1 MAKQKTTQ
9 QFIFKINSTLLAKNN
24 WDLFLPLERARKVP
38 GLVVSLADSQIL
50 TWINQLNG
58 TTDYDSKAKAIKR
71 DIKFLKKQPN
81 SRETKRNIA
90 EKYKELYDL
99 QFKSDY
105 VSLIIDKP
113 SDYDRANK
121 GFKINGV
128 SYKRLLCTTNGV
140 KTSTVVYASEKLV
153 NDNGNAT
160 TMVEA
165 LKRRVDNGRNVN
177 VPIVPAKLS
186 AYEALCA
193 SNSIPVSWPKGIIVV
208 RDCIIKFKSD
218 IINITD
224 QEGQLEPSVDFLANQ
239 DVENNC
245 SDGCSMMLP
254 SLARRWNGELT
265 GDYEHELGGCNLR
278 CSWTKGMTFPFDYIR
293 FAEEVM
299 GASNDNPE
307 KYFITDIWGQQRDVR
322 ESELIITESQLKLT
336 KAYDSWEDYYQKCI
350 DNGYTI
356 RIAKTAPHEVDNI
369 RQLNYQFIQSLP
381 MSDGDIDE
389 LIYPTIAEIKDIVGM
404 NVDKTIAYL
413 CGSGFDS
420 DSIEYADII
429 AKVLM
434 IEPKMISDPHIQ
446 SKLKKMIERRIRDA
460 KIGVLDVHGNFQII
474 SGDLYALCESMFGC
488 ENPQGLLKAGELY
501 SNYWKSCGVK
511 KVLCARAPMS
521 NIHSLMSQNICY
533 DDKAAD
539 WYGFM
544 PTVVVVNAHDTMPAA
559 LNGFDQDGDL
569 LFTTDNEPM
578 LRNQVNI
585 PALFCPQ
592 KNAKKVIIEED
603 EEIIRANKAGF
614 GSKIGSITNRITAM
628 TSLMANY
635 EPGSKEYETLRYRTQ
650 CGQKLQQEEIDKAK
664 GIIPVKMNPEWYVW
678 SANKIDYENDSEEEI
693 ERKRFN
699 QKICAHKKPYF
710 FQYNYLSLKRDY
722 DKYVKI
728 AQENAISIYKMSL
741 DELLQSDYLTEDEQN
756 FVENYKRNLPLD
768 VSPSVMNKICWAVE
782 RETNNLSFFDQSEYT
797 CYNLHTSAAYNQE
810 IYDVIKLIC
819 DNYRS
824 AIKKESKNILTQNE
838 NSSEFAQNTSE
849 VLEYYIKEMRIQC
862 PNEEILCDILIDLCY
877 NEAIKE
883 KYSKEILWTACGN
896 VIVDRLLKSHD
907 YTMRCPV
914 KSDNPDFICCGT
926 GFEMKEIVCKDGE
939 EDDFFI

>member
-9 QFIFKINSTLLAKNN
+9 QFVLKINSTLLAKNN
-24 WDLFLPLERARKVP
+24 WDLILPLERARKVP

-58 TTDYDSKAKAIKR
+58 TTNYDSEAKRIKR
-71 DIKFLKKQPN
+71 EIKFLKKQPN
-81 SRETKRNIA
+81 SLENKKNIA
-90 EKYKELYDL
+90 DKYKELYNL
-99 QFKSDY
+99 QFKEDY

-113 SDYDRANK
+113 TDYERANK
-121 GFKINGV
+121 GFKINGI
-128 SYKRLLCTTNGV
+128 SFKRLLCTTNGV
-140 KTSTVVYASEKLV
+140 KTSTVVYASEKPIIV
-153 NDNGNAT
+153 DGKMT
-160 TMVEA
+160 TMVQE
-165 LKRRVDNGRNVN
+165 LRRRIDNGRNMN
-177 VPIVPAKLS
+177 EPLVPAKLS

-208 RDCIIKFKSD
+208 KDCIIDFKSD

-224 QEGQLEPSVDFLANQ
+224 KPDEREPSVEFLENQ
-239 DVENNC
+239 DVSDNC

-278 CSWTKGMTFPFDYIR
+278 CAWTKGMTFPFDYIR
-293 FAEEVM
+293 FAEEVI
-299 GASNDNPE
+299 GASDENPE
-307 KYFITDIWGQQRDVR
+307 KYFIEDVWGEKRDVR

-336 KAYDSWEDYYQKCI
+336 SSYKSWDDYYKNCI
-350 DNGYTI
+350 DNGYTL
-356 RIAKTAPHEVDNI
+356 RIAKTAPHEVDNV

-381 MSDGDIDE
+381 MSDEDIDE
-389 LIYPTIAEIKDIVGM
+389 LIYPTVAEIKDIVGM

-429 AKVLM
+429 AKALM
-434 IEPKMISDPHIQ
+434 IEPKMISDPYIQ

-474 SGDLYALCESMFGC
+474 SGDLYALCESMFGLK
-488 ENPQGLLKAGELY
+488 PVGLLKAGELY
-501 SNYWKSCGVK
+501 SKYWKDCGVK

-533 DDKAAD
+533 DDRVAD
-539 WYGFM
+539 WYQFM
-544 PTVVVVNAHDTMPAA
+544 PTVVVVNGHDTMPAA

-592 KNAKKVIIEED
+592 KKATKVVVTEDDIVNAN
-603 EEIIRANKAGF
+603 RAGF

-693 ERKRFN
+693 ERKKFN

-722 DKYVKI
+722 DKYVKT
-728 AQENAISIYKMSL
+728 AKENAISIYKKTLEEM
-741 DELLQSDYLTEDEQN
+741 LQSDNLPDEEQK
-756 FVENYKRNLPLD
+756 FIENYKKKLPLD
-768 VSPSVMNKICWAVE
+768 VSPSVMNRICWAVE
-782 RETNNLSFFDQSEYT
+782 RETDNLKFFNPSDYN
-797 CYNLHTSAAYNQE
+797 CYNLYTGVPYNQE
-810 IYDVIKLIC
+810 IYDVIKIIC
-819 DNYRS
+819 DNYRNS
-824 AIKKESKNILTQNE
+824 IKKESKNILTKNE
-838 NSSEFAQNTSE
+838 SSSEFARNTSE
-849 VLEYYIKEMRIQC
+849 VLEYYIKEMHIQC
-862 PNEEILCDILIDLCY
+862 TNEEVLCDILIDLCY
-877 NEAIKE
+877 NDNKND
-883 KYSKEILWTACGN
+883 KYSKEILWAACGN
-896 VIVDRLLKSHD
+896 VLIDRLLKSHN
-907 YTMRCPV
+907 YKMRYPI

-926 GFEMKEIVCKDGE
+926 GFKMQEIMCKDGE
-939 EDDFFI
+939 EDEFFV

>member
-9 QFIFKINSTLLAKNN
+9 QFVFKINSTLLAKNN
-24 WDLFLPLERARKVP
+24 WDLTLPLERARRVP
-38 GLVVSLADSQIL
+38 GLVVSLGDSQIL

-58 TTDYDSKAKAIKR
+58 TTGYDIKAKNIKKE
-71 DIKFLKKQPN
+71 IKYLKQQPN
-81 SRETKRNIA
+81 CKENKKKITDL
-90 EKYKELYDL
+90 YKNLYDL
-99 QFKSDY
+99 QFKKDY
-105 VSLIIDKP
+105 VSLIIDKQK
-113 SDYDRANK
+113 DYDRANE
-121 GFKINGV
+121 GFKINGI

-140 KTSTVVYASEKLV
+140 KTSTVVYASEQPV
-153 NDNGNAT
+153 NDSGIMT

-165 LKRRVDNGRNVN
+165 LKRRIENGRNIN
-177 VPIVPAKLS
+177 IPIVPAKLS

-193 SNSIPVSWPKGIIVV
+193 SNSVPVSWPKGIIVV
-208 RDCIIKFKSD
+208 KDCIINFKSD

-224 QEGQLEPSVDFLANQ
+224 KDGCKDPVVEFLENQ
-239 DVENNC
+239 DVSNNC

-254 SLARRWNGELT
+254 SLARRWNRELT
-265 GDYEHELGGCNLR
+265 GDYEHEIGGCNLR

-293 FAEEVM
+293 FAEEVV
-299 GASNDNPE
+299 GASEENPE
-307 KYFITDIWGQQRDVR
+307 KYLIEDVWGTKRDVR
-322 ESELIITESQLKLT
+322 DSELIITESQLKLT
-336 KAYDSWEDYYQKCI
+336 KSYSSWEDYYNNCVN
-350 DNGYTI
+350 NGYTI

-381 MSDGDIDE
+381 MSDNDIEE
-389 LIYPTIAEIKDIVGM
+389 LIYPTISEIKNIVGM
-404 NVDKTIAYL
+404 DVDKTIAYL

-420 DSIEYADII
+420 DSIEYADTI

-434 IEPKMISDPHIQ
+434 IEPKMISDAYIQ
-446 SKLKKMIERRIRDA
+446 SKIKKMIERRIRDA

-474 SGDLYALCESMFGC
+474 SGDLYALCESMFGMKP
-488 ENPQGLLKAGELY
+488 NGMLKAGELY
-501 SNYWKSCGVK
+501 SKYWKDCGVK

-533 DDKAAD
+533 DDKVAD
-539 WYGFM
+539 WYKYM
-544 PTVVVVNAHDTMPAA
+544 PTVVVVNGYDTMPAA

-578 LRNQVNI
+578 LRNQSNI

-592 KNAKKVIIEED
+592 KNANKIIAFENDVIK
-603 EEIIRANKAGF
+603 ANKAGF

-678 SANKIDYENDSEEEI
+678 SANKIDYDNDSEEEI
-693 ERKRFN
+693 ERKKFN
-699 QKICAHKKPYF
+699 KKICAHKKPYF

-728 AQENAISIYKMSL
+728 SNENAVSIYKKTL
-741 DELLQSDYLTEDEQN
+741 DEILHSDSLTEEEIK

-768 VSPSVMNKICWAVE
+768 ESPSVMNKICWAVE
-782 RETNNLSFFDQSEYT
+782 RETDNLNFCSVYDYS
-797 CYNLHTSAAYNQE
+797 CYDLYSGSQYNHE
-810 IYDVIKLIC
+810 TFDVIKIIC
-819 DNYRS
+819 DGYRS
-824 AIKKESKNILTQNE
+824 AIKKESKNILTNNE
-838 NSSEFAQNTSE
+838 SSSEFTQNTID
-849 VLEYYIKEMRIQC
+849 VLDYYIKEMHTQC
-862 PNEEILCDILIDLCY
+862 PNEETLCDILIDLCY
-877 NEAIKE
+877 GGLCKE
-883 KYSKEILWTACGN
+883 KYSKEILWYACGN
-896 VIVDRLLKSHD
+896 VIVDRLLKSNN
-907 YTMRCPV
+907 YKMRYPV

-926 GFEMKEIVCKDGE
+926 GFEMKEIIYKDG
-939 EDDFFI
+939 DDDEFFI

>member
-9 QFIFKINSTLLAKNN
+9 QFVLKINSTLLAKNN
-24 WDLFLPLERARKVP
+24 WDLILPLERARKVP
-38 GLVVSLADSQIL
+38 GLVVSLGDSQIL

-58 TTDYDSKAKAIKR
+58 TTDYDIEAKRIKKE
-71 DIKFLKKQPN
+71 IKYLKKQPN
-81 SRETKRNIA
+81 CKENKKKIA
-90 EKYKELYDL
+90 ELYKNLYDL
-99 QFKSDY
+99 QFKKDY
-105 VSLIIDKP
+105 VSLIIDKQK
-113 SDYDRANK
+113 DYDRANE
-121 GFKINGV
+121 GFRINGI

-140 KTSTVVYASEKLV
+140 KTSTVVYASERIV
-153 NDNGNAT
+153 NDSGNIT

-165 LKRRVDNGRNVN
+165 LKRRIENGRDVT

-208 RDCIIKFKSD
+208 RDCIIHFKSD

-224 QEGQLEPSVDFLANQ
+224 KDGYKEPIVEFLENQ
-239 DVENNC
+239 DVSNNC

-265 GDYEHELGGCNLR
+265 GDYEHEIGGCNLR

-293 FAEEVM
+293 FAEEVI
-299 GASNDNPE
+299 GASEDNPE
-307 KYFITDIWGQQRDVR
+307 KYLIEDVWGVKRDVR
-322 ESELIITESQLKLT
+322 DSELIITESQLKLT
-336 KAYDSWEDYYQKCI
+336 KSYKSWEDYYNNCI
-350 DNGYTI
+350 NNDYTI
-356 RIAKTAPHEVDNI
+356 RIAKTAPHDVDNI

-381 MSDGDIDE
+381 MTDGDIDE
-389 LIYPTIAEIKDIVGM
+389 LIYPTISEIKDIAGM

-413 CGSGFDS
+413 CGDGFDS
-420 DSIEYADII
+420 DSIEYADTI

-434 IEPKMISDPHIQ
+434 IEPKMISDPYIQ
-446 SKLKKMIERRIRDA
+446 SKIKKMIERRIRDA

-474 SGDLYALCESMFGC
+474 SGDLYALCENMFGLKP
-488 ENPQGLLKAGELY
+488 NGLLKAGELY
-501 SNYWKSCGVK
+501 SKYWKDCGVK
-511 KVLCARAPMS
+511 RVLCARAPMS

-533 DDKAAD
+533 DDRVAD
-539 WYGFM
+539 WYKYM
-544 PTVVVVNAHDTMPAA
+544 PTVVVVNGHDTMPAA

-578 LRNQVNI
+578 LKNQINI

-592 KNAKKVIIEED
+592 KNANKIAVSEDDVIN
-603 EEIIRANKAGF
+603 ANKAGF
-614 GSKIGSITNRITAM
+614 GSKIGAITNRITAM
-628 TSLMANY
+628 TSLMSNY

-678 SANKIDYENDSEEEI
+678 SANKIDYENDSDEEI
-693 ERKRFN
+693 ERKKFN
-699 QKICAHKKPYF
+699 QRICAHKKPYF

-728 AQENAISIYKMSL
+728 SNENAISIYKKTLYEMLHS
-741 DELLQSDYLTEDEQN
+741 ENLTEEEKR
-756 FVENYKRNLPLD
+756 FIENYKRKLPLD
-768 VSPSVMNKICWAVE
+768 ESPSVMNKICWAVE
-782 RETNNLSFFDQSEYT
+782 KATDDLNFYNSSGYS
-797 CYNLHTSAAYNQE
+797 CYNLSSGVMYNKE
-810 IYDVIKLIC
+810 IYDVIKVIC

-824 AIKKESKNILTQNE
+824 SIKKESKNILTKNE

-849 VLEYYIKEMRIQC
+849 VLDYYTKEMHIQC
-862 PNEEILCDILIDLCY
+862 PNEEVLCDILIDLCY
-877 NEAIKE
+877 GNTKKE
-883 KYSKEILWTACGN
+883 KYSQEILWAACGN
-896 VIVDRLLKSHD
+896 VIIDRLLKSHN
-907 YTMRCPV
+907 YKMRYPV

-926 GFEMKEIVCKDGE
+926 GFIMQEIIYRDG
-939 EDDFFI
+939 DDDEFFI

>member
-9 QFIFKINSTLLAKNN
+9 QFVLKINSTLLAKNN
-24 WDLFLPLERARKVP
+24 WDLQLPLERARRVP

-50 TWINQLNG
+50 TWINQLNK
-58 TTDYDSKAKAIKR
+58 TTNYDEEAKKKKKE
-71 DIKFLKKQPN
+71 IKFLKKQPN
-81 SRETKRNIA
+81 S
-90 EKYKELYDL
+90 KENKQKIKDLYTDLYNL
-99 QFKSDY
+99 QFKEDY

-113 SDYDRANK
+113 SDYDRANQ
-121 GFKINGV
+121 GFKINGR

-140 KTSTVVYASEKLV
+140 KTSTVVYASEKEV
-153 NDNGNAT
+153 YDDGNLT

-165 LKRRVDNGRNVN
+165 LKKRIENGRNTN

-208 RDCIIKFKSD
+208 KDCVIGFHSD

-224 QEGQLEPSVDFLANQ
+224 KEGENEPSVDFLEDQ
-239 DVENNC
+239 YVEDNC

-299 GASNDNPE
+299 GASDDNPE
-307 KYFITDIWGQQRDVR
+307 KYFIEDVWHTKRDVR

-336 KAYDSWEDYYQKCI
+336 SSYDSWEDYYQKCI
-350 DNGYTI
+350 DNNYTI
-356 RIAKTAPHEVDNI
+356 RVAKTAPHEVDNI

-381 MSDGDIDE
+381 MSDEDIDE
-389 LIYPTIAEIKDIVGM
+389 LIYPTVSEIKDIVGM

-420 DSIEYADII
+420 DSIEYADAI

-434 IEPKMISDPHIQ
+434 IEPKMISDPYIQ
-446 SKLKKMIERRIRDA
+446 DKLKKMIERRIRDA

-474 SGDLYALCESMFGC
+474 SGDLYALCESMFGL
-488 ENPQGLLKAGELY
+488 EPKGLLKAGELY
-501 SNYWKSCGVK
+501 SKFWKDCGTK
-511 KVLCARAPMS
+511 RVLCARAPMS

-533 DDKAAD
+533 DDEVSD
-539 WYGFM
+539 WYKFM
-544 PTVVVVNAHDTMPAA
+544 PTVVIVNGHDTMPAA

-578 LRNQVNI
+578 LRNQINL

-592 KNAKKVIIEED
+592 KNASKIIATEDDVIK
-603 EEIIRANKAGF
+603 ANKAGF

-635 EPGSKEYETLRYRTQ
+635 EPGSKEYEVLRYRTQ

-678 SANKIDYENDSEEEI
+678 SANKIDYEKDSEEEI
-693 ERKRFN
+693 ERKKFN

-728 AQENAISIYKMSL
+728 AQENAISIYKKTL
-741 DELLQSDYLTEDEQN
+741 DELLSSDCLTEDEQK
-756 FVENYKRNLPLD
+756 FIDNYTRKLPLD
-768 VSPSVMNKICWAVE
+768 VSPSVMNRIAWAVE
-782 RETNNLSFFDQSEYT
+782 KETDNLKMLCRTNYSCNDLYT
-797 CYNLHTSAAYNQE
+797 SNGYEERLYN
-810 IYDVIKLIC
+810 VVKLIC
-819 DNYRS
+819 DNYRT
-824 AIKKESKNILTQNE
+824 AMKKESKNILTQNE
-838 NSSEFAQNTSE
+838 NSSNFVQSTSE
-849 VLEYYIKEMRIQC
+849 MLEYYVKEMHIEC
-862 PNEEILCDILIDLCY
+862 PNEEVLCDILIDLCY
-877 NEAIKE
+877 KKTEKN
-883 KYSKEILWTACGN
+883 KYSKDILWSACGN
-896 VIVDRLLKSHD
+896 VIIDRLLKSHD
-907 YTMRCPV
+907 YKMRYPV
-914 KSDNPDFICCGT
+914 KSNNPDFICCGT
-926 GFEMKEIVCKDGE
+926 GFEMQEIIRKDGE
-939 EDDFFI
+939 EDELFI

>member
-9 QFIFKINSTLLAKNN
+9 QFIFKINSTLLVKNN
-24 WDLFLPLERARKVP
+24 WDLVLPLERARRVP
-38 GLVVSLADSQIL
+38 GLVVSLSDSQIL
-50 TWINQLNG
+50 TWINQLNK
-58 TTDYDSKAKAIKR
+58 TEDYDVRAKEIKKE
-71 DIKFLKKQPN
+71 IKYLKKQPN
-81 SRETKRNIA
+81 SKENKKEI
-90 EKYKELYDL
+90 ELKYKQLYDL
-99 QFKSDY
+99 QFKEDY

-113 SDYDRANK
+113 SDYDRANQ

-140 KTSTVVYASEKLV
+140 KTSTVVYASEKEI
-153 NDNGNAT
+153 NDNGCKT

-165 LKRRVDNGRNVN
+165 LKRRINNGRNVS

-193 SNSIPVSWPKGIIVV
+193 SNSIPVSWPKGVIVV
-208 RDCIIKFKSD
+208 KDCIIGFKAD

-224 QEGQLEPSVDFLANQ
+224 QEGRNEPSVDFLADQ

-299 GASNDNPE
+299 GASDDNPE
-307 KYFITDIWGQQRDVR
+307 KYWITDIWGTLRDVR

-336 KAYDSWEDYYQKCI
+336 KSYTSWEDYYNNCI
-350 DNGYTI
+350 ENGYTI
-356 RIAKTAPHEVDNI
+356 RVAKTAPHEVDNI

-381 MSDGDIDE
+381 MSDEDIDE
-389 LIYPTIAEIKDIVGM
+389 LIYPTISEIKDIAGM

-413 CGSGFDS
+413 CGDGFDS
-420 DSIEYADII
+420 DSIEHADII

-446 SKLKKMIERRIRDA
+446 SKLKKMLERRIRDA

-488 ENPQGLLKAGELY
+488 ENPQGLLRAGELY
-501 SNYWKSCGVK
+501 SHYWKSCGVN

-533 DDKAAD
+533 DEKVSD
-539 WYGFM
+539 WYRFM

-592 KNAKKVIIEED
+592 KNAKKVVIED
-603 EEIIRANKAGF
+603 DDEIIKANKAGF

-678 SANKIDYENDSEEEI
+678 SANKIDYDNDSEEDI
-693 ERKRFN
+693 ERKKFN
-699 QKICAHKKPYF
+699 QTICAHKKPYF

-728 AQENAISIYKMSL
+728 AQENAISIHKKTL
-741 DELLQSDYLTEDEQN
+741 DELLTSDCLTVDEQR
-756 FVENYKRNLPLD
+756 FIEDYKRKLPLD
-768 VSPSVMNKICWAVE
+768 TSPSVMNRICWAVE
-782 RETNNLSFFDQSEYT
+782 KEVDNLKFFIAPDYT
-797 CYNLHTSAAYNQE
+797 CNNLHTSASYAQE
-810 IYDVIKLIC
+810 IYNIIKLIC

-849 VLEYYIKEMRIQC
+849 VIEYYIKEMRTQC
-862 PNEEILCDILIDLCY
+862 PNEEMLCDVLIDLCY
-877 NEAIKE
+877 NEAIKD
-883 KYSKEILWTACGN
+883 KYSKDILWTACGN
-896 VIVDRLLKSHD
+896 VIVDRLLKSHN
-907 YTMRCPV
+907 YKMRYPT

-926 GFEMKEIVCKDGE
+926 GFEMKEVICKDGE

>member
-9 QFIFKINSTLLAKNN
+9 QFVLKINSTLLAKNN
-24 WDLFLPLERARKVP
+24 WDLILPLERARKVP
-38 GLVVSLADSQIL
+38 GLVVSLGDSQIL

-58 TTDYDSKAKAIKR
+58 TTDYDIEAKRIKKE
-71 DIKFLKKQPN
+71 IKYLKKQPN
-81 SRETKRNIA
+81 CKENKKKIA
-90 EKYKELYDL
+90 ELYKNLYDL
-99 QFKSDY
+99 QFKKDY
-105 VSLIIDKP
+105 VSLIIDKQK
-113 SDYDRANK
+113 DYDRANE
-121 GFKINGV
+121 GFRINGI

-140 KTSTVVYASEKLV
+140 KTSTVVYASERIV
-153 NDNGNAT
+153 NDNGNIT

-165 LKRRVDNGRNVN
+165 LKRRIENGRDVT

-208 RDCIIKFKSD
+208 RDCIIHFKSD

-224 QEGQLEPSVDFLANQ
+224 KDGYKEPIVEFLENQ
-239 DVENNC
+239 DVSNNC

-265 GDYEHELGGCNLR
+265 GDYEHEIGGCNLR

-299 GASNDNPE
+299 GASEDNPE
-307 KYFITDIWGQQRDVR
+307 KYLIEDVWGVKRDVR
-322 ESELIITESQLKLT
+322 DSELIITESQLKLT
-336 KAYDSWEDYYQKCI
+336 KSYKSWEDYYNSCI
-350 DNGYTI
+350 NNDYTI
-356 RIAKTAPHEVDNI
+356 RIAKTAPHDVDDI

-381 MSDGDIDE
+381 MTDDDIDE
-389 LIYPTIAEIKDIVGM
+389 LIYPTISEIKDITGM

-413 CGSGFDS
+413 CGDGFDS
-420 DSIEYADII
+420 DSIEYADTI

-434 IEPKMISDPHIQ
+434 IEPKMISDPYIQ
-446 SKLKKMIERRIRDA
+446 SKIKKMIERRIRDA

-474 SGDLYALCESMFGC
+474 SGDLYALCENMFGLKP
-488 ENPQGLLKAGELY
+488 NGLLKAGELY
-501 SNYWKSCGVK
+501 SKYWKDCGVK
-511 KVLCARAPMS
+511 RVLCARAPMS

-533 DDKAAD
+533 DDRVAD
-539 WYGFM
+539 WYKYM
-544 PTVVVVNAHDTMPAA
+544 PTVVVVNGHDTMPAA

-592 KNAKKVIIEED
+592 KNANKIAVSEDDIIN
-603 EEIIRANKAGF
+603 ANKAGF
-614 GSKIGSITNRITAM
+614 GSKIGAITNRITAM
-628 TSLMANY
+628 TSLMSNY

-678 SANKIDYENDSEEEI
+678 SANKIDYDNDSEEEI
-693 ERKRFN
+693 ERKKFN
-699 QKICAHKKPYF
+699 QSICAHKKPYF

-728 AQENAISIYKMSL
+728 SNENAISIYKKTLYEMLHS
-741 DELLQSDYLTEDEQN
+741 ENLTAEEKR
-756 FVENYKRNLPLD
+756 FIENYKRKLPLD
-768 VSPSVMNKICWAVE
+768 ESPSVMNKICWAVE
-782 RETNNLSFFDQSEYT
+782 KATDDLNFYNSSGYS
-797 CYNLHTSAAYNQE
+797 CYNLSSSVMYNKE
-810 IYDVIKLIC
+810 IYDVIKVIC

-824 AIKKESKNILTQNE
+824 SIKKESKNILTNNE

-849 VLEYYIKEMRIQC
+849 VLDYYTKEMHIQC
-862 PNEEILCDILIDLCY
+862 PNEEVLCDILIDLCY
-877 NEAIKE
+877 GNTKKE
-883 KYSKEILWTACGN
+883 KYSQEILWAACGN
-896 VIVDRLLKSHD
+896 VIIDRLLKSHN
-907 YTMRCPV
+907 YKMRYPV

-926 GFEMKEIVCKDGE
+926 GFIMQEIIYKDG
-939 EDDFFI
+939 DDDEFFI

>member
-9 QFIFKINSTLLAKNN
+9 QFVLKINSTLLAKNN
-24 WDLFLPLERARKVP
+24 WDLELPLERARKVP

-58 TTDYDSKAKAIKR
+58 TMNYDEEAKKKKKE
-71 DIKFLKKQPN
+71 IKFLKKQPN
-81 SRETKRNIA
+81 S
-90 EKYKELYDL
+90 KENKQKIKDLYTDLYNL
-99 QFKSDY
+99 QFKEDY

-113 SDYDRANK
+113 SDYDRANQ
-121 GFKINGV
+121 GFKINGM

-140 KTSTVVYASEKLV
+140 KTATVVYASEKEV
-153 NDNGNAT
+153 DDNGHIT
-160 TMVEA
+160 TMVSA
-165 LKRRVDNGRNVN
+165 LKRRIENGRNIN

-193 SNSIPVSWPKGIIVV
+193 SNSIPVSWPKGVIVV
-208 RDCIIKFKSD
+208 KDCIIGFSSD

-224 QEGQLEPSVDFLANQ
+224 EEGKNEPSVNFLSNQ
-239 DVENNC
+239 YVEDNC

-278 CSWTKGMTFPFDYIR
+278 CSWTKGMTFPFDYIK

-299 GASNDNPE
+299 GASEDNPD
-307 KYFITDIWGQQRDVR
+307 KYFIEDVWHTKRDVR

-336 KAYDSWEDYYQKCI
+336 SAYDSWEDYYQKCI
-350 DNGYTI
+350 DNNYTL
-356 RIAKTAPHEVDNI
+356 RVAKTAPHEVDNI

-381 MSDGDIDE
+381 MSDEDIDE
-389 LIYPTIAEIKDIVGM
+389 LIYPTISEIKDIMGM

-420 DSIEYADII
+420 DSIEYADVV

-434 IEPKMISDPHIQ
+434 IEPKMISDPYIQ

-474 SGDLYALCESMFGC
+474 SGDLYALCESMFGLKP
-488 ENPQGLLKAGELY
+488 NGILKAGELY
-501 SNYWKSCGVK
+501 SKFWKDCGTK

-533 DDKAAD
+533 DSDVAE
-539 WYGFM
+539 WYKFM
-544 PTVVVVNAHDTMPAA
+544 PTVVVVNGHDTMPAA

-578 LRNQVNI
+578 LRNQINL

-592 KNAKKVIIEED
+592 KNASKIIATEDDVIK
-603 EEIIRANKAGF
+603 ANKAGF

-678 SANKIDYENDSEEEI
+678 SANKIDYEKDSDEEI
-693 ERKRFN
+693 ERKKFN

-728 AQENAISIYKMSL
+728 AEENAISIYKKPLS
-741 DELLQSDYLTEDEQN
+741 ELLSSDVLTVDEQN
-756 FVENYKRNLPLD
+756 FVDNYKKRLPLD
-768 VSPSVMNKICWAVE
+768 VSPSVMNRIAWAVE
-782 RETNNLSFFDQSEYT
+782 RETDNLKFVRGLDYSCSD
-797 CYNLHTSAAYNQE
+797 LHTN
-810 IYDVIKLIC
+810 DVCDPRMCDVVKLIC
-819 DNYRS
+819 DNYRV
-824 AIKKESKNILTQNE
+824 AIKKESKNILAQNE
-838 NSSEFAQNTSE
+838 NSSNFAQSTSE
-849 VLEYYIKEMRIQC
+849 TLEYYVKEMHVEC

-877 NEAIKE
+877 KKTSKN
-883 KYSKEILWTACGN
+883 KYSKDILWTACGN
-896 VIVDRLLKSHD
+896 VIVDRLLKAHD
-907 YTMRCPV
+907 YRMRYPV
-914 KSDNPDFICCGT
+914 KSNNPDFICCGT
-926 GFEMKEIVCKDGE
+926 GFEMQEIICKDGE
-939 EDDFFI
+939 EDEFFI

>member
-9 QFIFKINSTLLAKNN
+9 QFVLKINSTLLAKNN
-24 WDLFLPLERARKVP
+24 WDLILPLERARKVP
-38 GLVVSLADSQIL
+38 GLVVSLGDSQIL

-58 TTDYDSKAKAIKR
+58 TTDYDIEAKRIKKE
-71 DIKFLKKQPN
+71 IKYLKKQPN
-81 SRETKRNIA
+81 CKENKKKIA
-90 EKYKELYDL
+90 ELYKDLYDL
-99 QFKSDY
+99 QFKKDY
-105 VSLIIDKP
+105 VSLIIDKQK
-113 SDYDRANK
+113 DYDRANE
-121 GFKINGV
+121 GFRINGI

-140 KTSTVVYASEKLV
+140 KTSTVVYASERIV
-153 NDNGNAT
+153 NDNGNIT

-165 LKRRVDNGRNVN
+165 LKRRIENGRDVT

-208 RDCIIKFKSD
+208 RDCIIHFKSD

-224 QEGQLEPSVDFLANQ
+224 KDGYKEPIVEFLENQ
-239 DVENNC
+239 DVSNNC

-265 GDYEHELGGCNLR
+265 GDYEHEIGGCNLR

-299 GASNDNPE
+299 GASEDNPE
-307 KYFITDIWGQQRDVR
+307 KYLIEDVWGVKRDVR
-322 ESELIITESQLKLT
+322 DSELIITESQLKLT
-336 KAYDSWEDYYQKCI
+336 KSYKSWEDYYNNCI
-350 DNGYTI
+350 NNDYTI
-356 RIAKTAPHEVDNI
+356 RIAKTAPHDVDNI

-381 MSDGDIDE
+381 MTDDDIDE
-389 LIYPTIAEIKDIVGM
+389 LIYPTISEIKDITGM

-413 CGSGFDS
+413 CGDGFDS
-420 DSIEYADII
+420 DSIEYADTI

-434 IEPKMISDPHIQ
+434 IEPKMISDPYIQ
-446 SKLKKMIERRIRDA
+446 SKIKKMIERRIRDA

-474 SGDLYALCESMFGC
+474 SGDLYALCENMFGLKP
-488 ENPQGLLKAGELY
+488 NGLLKAGELY
-501 SNYWKSCGVK
+501 SKYWKDCGVK
-511 KVLCARAPMS
+511 RVLCARAPMS

-533 DDKAAD
+533 DDRVAD
-539 WYGFM
+539 WYKYM
-544 PTVVVVNAHDTMPAA
+544 PTVVVVNGHDTMPAA

-578 LRNQVNI
+578 LRNQINI

-592 KNAKKVIIEED
+592 KNANKIAVSEDDVIN
-603 EEIIRANKAGF
+603 ANKAGF
-614 GSKIGSITNRITAM
+614 GSKIGAITNRITAM
-628 TSLMANY
+628 TSLMSNY

-678 SANKIDYENDSEEEI
+678 SANKIDYENDSDEEI
-693 ERKRFN
+693 ERKKFN
-699 QKICAHKKPYF
+699 QSICAHKKPYF

-728 AQENAISIYKMSL
+728 SNENAISIYKKTLYEMLHS
-741 DELLQSDYLTEDEQN
+741 ENLTEEEKR
-756 FVENYKRNLPLD
+756 FIENYKRKLPLD
-768 VSPSVMNKICWAVE
+768 ESPSVMNKICWAVE
-782 RETNNLSFFDQSEYT
+782 KATDDLNFYNSSGYS
-797 CYNLHTSAAYNQE
+797 CYNLSSGVMYNKE
-810 IYDVIKLIC
+810 IYDVIKVIC

-824 AIKKESKNILTQNE
+824 SIKKESKNILTKNE

-849 VLEYYIKEMRIQC
+849 VLDYYTKEMHIQC
-862 PNEEILCDILIDLCY
+862 PNEEVLCDILIDLCY
-877 NEAIKE
+877 GNTKKE
-883 KYSKEILWTACGN
+883 KYSQEILWAACGN
-896 VIVDRLLKSHD
+896 VIIDRLLKSHN
-907 YTMRCPV
+907 YKMRYPV

-926 GFEMKEIVCKDGE
+926 GFIMQEIIYRDG
-939 EDDFFI
+939 DDDEFFI

>member
-9 QFIFKINSTLLAKNN
+9 QFVLKINSTLLAKNN
-24 WDLFLPLERARKVP
+24 WDLILPLERARKVP
-38 GLVVSLADSQIL
+38 GLVVSLGDSQIL

-58 TTDYDSKAKAIKR
+58 TTDYDIEAKRIKKE
-71 DIKFLKKQPN
+71 IKYLKKQPN
-81 SRETKRNIA
+81 CKENKKKIA
-90 EKYKELYDL
+90 ELYKNLYDL
-99 QFKSDY
+99 QFKKDY
-105 VSLIIDKP
+105 VSLIIDKQK
-113 SDYDRANK
+113 DYDRANE
-121 GFKINGV
+121 GFRINGI

-140 KTSTVVYASEKLV
+140 KTSTVVYASERIV
-153 NDNGNAT
+153 NDNGNIT

-165 LKRRVDNGRNVN
+165 LKRRIENGRDVT

-208 RDCIIKFKSD
+208 RDCIIHFKSD

-224 QEGQLEPSVDFLANQ
+224 KDGYKEPIVEFLENQ
-239 DVENNC
+239 DVSNNC

-265 GDYEHELGGCNLR
+265 GDYEHEIGGCNLR

-299 GASNDNPE
+299 GASEDNPE
-307 KYFITDIWGQQRDVR
+307 KYLIEDVWGVKRDVR
-322 ESELIITESQLKLT
+322 DSELIITESQLKLT
-336 KAYDSWEDYYQKCI
+336 KSYKSWEDYYNSCI
-350 DNGYTI
+350 NNDYTI
-356 RIAKTAPHEVDNI
+356 RIAKTAPHDVDDI

-381 MSDGDIDE
+381 MTDDDIDE
-389 LIYPTIAEIKDIVGM
+389 LIYPTISEIKDITGM

-413 CGSGFDS
+413 CGDGFDS
-420 DSIEYADII
+420 DSIEYADTI

-434 IEPKMISDPHIQ
+434 IEPKMISDPYIQ
-446 SKLKKMIERRIRDA
+446 SKIKKMIERRIRDA

-474 SGDLYALCESMFGC
+474 SGDLYALCENMFGLKP
-488 ENPQGLLKAGELY
+488 NGLLKAGELY
-501 SNYWKSCGVK
+501 SKYWKDCGVK
-511 KVLCARAPMS
+511 RVLCARAPMS
-521 NIHSLMSQNICY
+521 NIHSLMSQDICY
-533 DDKAAD
+533 DDRVAD
-539 WYGFM
+539 WYQFM
-544 PTVVVVNAHDTMPAA
+544 PTVVVVNGHDTMPAA

-592 KNAKKVIIEED
+592 KNANKIAVSEDDIIN
-603 EEIIRANKAGF
+603 ANKAGF
-614 GSKIGSITNRITAM
+614 GSKIGAITNRITAM

-635 EPGSKEYETLRYRTQ
+635 DPGSKEYETLRYRTQ

-678 SANKIDYENDSEEEI
+678 SANKIDYDNDSEEEI
-693 ERKRFN
+693 ERKKFN
-699 QKICAHKKPYF
+699 QSICAHKKPYF

-728 AQENAISIYKMSL
+728 SNENAISIYKKTLYEMLHS
-741 DELLQSDYLTEDEQN
+741 ENLTEEEKR
-756 FVENYKRNLPLD
+756 FIENYKRKLPLD
-768 VSPSVMNKICWAVE
+768 ESPSVMNKICWAVE
-782 RETNNLSFFDQSEYT
+782 KATDDLNFYNSSDYS
-797 CYNLHTSAAYNQE
+797 CYNLSSGVMYNKE
-810 IYDVIKLIC
+810 IYDVIKVIC

-824 AIKKESKNILTQNE
+824 SIKKESKNILTKNE

-849 VLEYYIKEMRIQC
+849 VLDYYTKEMHIQC
-862 PNEEILCDILIDLCY
+862 PNEEVLCDILIDLCY
-877 NEAIKE
+877 GNTKKE
-883 KYSKEILWTACGN
+883 KYSQEILWAACGN
-896 VIVDRLLKSHD
+896 VIIDRLLKSHN
-907 YTMRCPV
+907 YKMRYPV

-926 GFEMKEIVCKDGE
+926 GFIMQEIIYRDG
-939 EDDFFI
+939 DDDEFFI

>member
-9 QFIFKINSTLLAKNN
+9 QFVLKINSTLLAKNN
-24 WDLFLPLERARKVP
+24 WDLILPLERARKVP
-38 GLVVSLADSQIL
+38 GLVVSLGDSQIL

-58 TTDYDSKAKAIKR
+58 TTDYDIEAKRIKKE
-71 DIKFLKKQPN
+71 IKYLKKQPN
-81 SRETKRNIA
+81 CKENKKKIA
-90 EKYKELYDL
+90 ELYKNLYNL
-99 QFKSDY
+99 QFKKDY
-105 VSLIIDKP
+105 VSLIIDKQK
-113 SDYDRANK
+113 DYDRANE
-121 GFKINGV
+121 GFRINGI

-140 KTSTVVYASEKLV
+140 KTSTVVYASERIV
-153 NDNGNAT
+153 NDNGNIT

-165 LKRRVDNGRNVN
+165 LKRRIENGRDVT

-208 RDCIIKFKSD
+208 RDCIIHFKSD

-224 QEGQLEPSVDFLANQ
+224 KDGYKEPIVEFLENQ
-239 DVENNC
+239 DVSNNC

-265 GDYEHELGGCNLR
+265 GDYEHEIGGCNLR

-293 FAEEVM
+293 FAEEVI
-299 GASNDNPE
+299 GASEDNPE
-307 KYFITDIWGQQRDVR
+307 KYLIEDVWGVKRDVR
-322 ESELIITESQLKLT
+322 DSELIITESQLKLT
-336 KAYDSWEDYYQKCI
+336 KSYKSWEDYYNNCI
-350 DNGYTI
+350 NNDYTI
-356 RIAKTAPHEVDNI
+356 RIAKTAPHDVDNI

-381 MSDGDIDE
+381 MTDDDIDE
-389 LIYPTIAEIKDIVGM
+389 LIYPTISEIKDITGM

-413 CGSGFDS
+413 CGDGFDS
-420 DSIEYADII
+420 DSIEYADTI

-434 IEPKMISDPHIQ
+434 IEPKMISDPYIQ
-446 SKLKKMIERRIRDA
+446 SKIKKMIERRIRDA

-474 SGDLYALCESMFGC
+474 SGDLYALCENMFGLKP
-488 ENPQGLLKAGELY
+488 NGLLKAGELY
-501 SNYWKSCGVK
+501 SKYWKDCGVK
-511 KVLCARAPMS
+511 RVLCARAPMS
-521 NIHSLMSQNICY
+521 NIHSLMSQDICY
-533 DDKAAD
+533 DDRVAD
-539 WYGFM
+539 WYQFM
-544 PTVVVVNAHDTMPAA
+544 PTVVVVNGHDTMPAA

-592 KNAKKVIIEED
+592 KNANKIAVSEDDIIN
-603 EEIIRANKAGF
+603 ANKAGF
-614 GSKIGSITNRITAM
+614 GSKIGAITNRITAM
-628 TSLMANY
+628 TSLMSNY

-678 SANKIDYENDSEEEI
+678 SANKIDYDNDSEEEI
-693 ERKRFN
+693 ERKKFN
-699 QKICAHKKPYF
+699 QSICAHKKPYF

-728 AQENAISIYKMSL
+728 SNENAISIYKKTLYEMLHS
-741 DELLQSDYLTEDEQN
+741 ENLTEEEKR
-756 FVENYKRNLPLD
+756 FIENYKRKLPLD
-768 VSPSVMNKICWAVE
+768 ESPSVMNKICWAVE
-782 RETNNLSFFDQSEYT
+782 KATDDLNFYNSSGYS
-797 CYNLHTSAAYNQE
+797 CYNLSSGVMYNKE
-810 IYDVIKLIC
+810 IYDVIKVIC

-824 AIKKESKNILTQNE
+824 SIKKESKNILTKNE

-849 VLEYYIKEMRIQC
+849 VLDYYTKEMHIQC
-862 PNEEILCDILIDLCY
+862 PNEEVLCDILIDLCY
-877 NEAIKE
+877 GNTKKE
-883 KYSKEILWTACGN
+883 KYSQEILWAACGN
-896 VIVDRLLKSHD
+896 VIIDRLLKSHN
-907 YTMRCPV
+907 YKMRYPV

-926 GFEMKEIVCKDGE
+926 GFIMQEIIYMDG
-939 EDDFFI
+939 DDDEFFI

>member
-9 QFIFKINSTLLAKNN
+9 QFVLKINSTLLAKNN
-24 WDLFLPLERARKVP
+24 WDLILPLERARKVP
-38 GLVVSLADSQIL
+38 GLVVSLGDSQIL

-58 TTDYDSKAKAIKR
+58 TTDYDIEAKRIKKE
-71 DIKFLKKQPN
+71 IKYLKKQPN
-81 SRETKRNIA
+81 CKENKKKIA
-90 EKYKELYDL
+90 ELYKNLYDL
-99 QFKSDY
+99 QFKKDY
-105 VSLIIDKP
+105 VSLIIDKQK
-113 SDYDRANK
+113 DYDRANE
-121 GFKINGV
+121 GFRINGI

-140 KTSTVVYASEKLV
+140 KTSTVVYASERIV
-153 NDNGNAT
+153 NDNGNIT

-165 LKRRVDNGRNVN
+165 LKRRIENGRDVT

-208 RDCIIKFKSD
+208 RDCIIHFKSD

-224 QEGQLEPSVDFLANQ
+224 KDGYKEPIVEFLENQ
-239 DVENNC
+239 DVSNNC

-265 GDYEHELGGCNLR
+265 GDYEHEIGGCNLR

-299 GASNDNPE
+299 GASEDNPE
-307 KYFITDIWGQQRDVR
+307 KYLIEDIWGVKRDVR
-322 ESELIITESQLKLT
+322 DSELIITESQLKLT
-336 KAYDSWEDYYQKCI
+336 KSYKSWEDYYNSCI
-350 DNGYTI
+350 NNDYTI
-356 RIAKTAPHEVDNI
+356 RIAKTAPHDVDDI

-381 MSDGDIDE
+381 MTDDDIDE
-389 LIYPTIAEIKDIVGM
+389 LIYPTISEIKDITGM

-413 CGSGFDS
+413 CGDGFDS
-420 DSIEYADII
+420 DSIEYADTI

-434 IEPKMISDPHIQ
+434 IEPKMISDPYIQ
-446 SKLKKMIERRIRDA
+446 SKIKKMIERRIRDA

-474 SGDLYALCESMFGC
+474 SGDLYALCENMFGLKP
-488 ENPQGLLKAGELY
+488 NGLLKAGELY
-501 SNYWKSCGVK
+501 SKYWKDCGVK
-511 KVLCARAPMS
+511 RVLCARAPMS

-533 DDKAAD
+533 DDRVAD
-539 WYGFM
+539 WYKYM
-544 PTVVVVNAHDTMPAA
+544 PTVVVVNGHDTMPAA

-592 KNAKKVIIEED
+592 KNANKIAVSEDDIIN
-603 EEIIRANKAGF
+603 ANKAGF
-614 GSKIGSITNRITAM
+614 GSKIGAITNRITAM
-628 TSLMANY
+628 TSLMSNY

-678 SANKIDYENDSEEEI
+678 SANKIDYDNDSEEEI
-693 ERKRFN
+693 ERKKFN
-699 QKICAHKKPYF
+699 QSICAHKKPYF

-728 AQENAISIYKMSL
+728 SNENAISIYKKTLYEMLHS
-741 DELLQSDYLTEDEQN
+741 ENLTAEEKR
-756 FVENYKRNLPLD
+756 FIENYKRKLPLD
-768 VSPSVMNKICWAVE
+768 ESPSVMNKICWAVE
-782 RETNNLSFFDQSEYT
+782 KATDDLNFYNSSGYS
-797 CYNLHTSAAYNQE
+797 CYNLSSGVMYNKE
-810 IYDVIKLIC
+810 IYDVIKVIC

-824 AIKKESKNILTQNE
+824 SIKKESKNILTKNE

-849 VLEYYIKEMRIQC
+849 VLDYYTKEMHIQC
-862 PNEEILCDILIDLCY
+862 PNEEVLCDILIDLCY
-877 NEAIKE
+877 GNTKKE
-883 KYSKEILWTACGN
+883 KYSQEILWAACGN
-896 VIVDRLLKSHD
+896 VIIDRLLKSHN
-907 YTMRCPV
+907 YKMRYPV

-926 GFEMKEIVCKDGE
+926 GFIMQEIIYRDG
-939 EDDFFI
+939 DDDEFFI

>member
-9 QFIFKINSTLLAKNN
+9 QFVFKINSTLLAKNN
-24 WDLFLPLERARKVP
+24 WDLMLPLERARRVP

-50 TWINQLNG
+50 TWINQING
-58 TTDYDSKAKAIKR
+58 TTNYDSEAKRIKKE
-71 DIKFLKKQPN
+71 IKFLKKQPN
-81 SRETKRNIA
+81 SLENKKNIA
-90 EKYKELYDL
+90 DKYKELYNL
-99 QFKSDY
+99 QFKEDY

-113 SDYDRANK
+113 SDYERANK
-121 GFKINGV
+121 GFKINGL

-140 KTSTVVYASEKLV
+140 KTSTVVYASEKSIIV
-153 NDNGNAT
+153 DGKKT
-160 TMVEA
+160 TMVQE
-165 LKRRVDNGRNVN
+165 LRRRIDNGRNMN
-177 VPIVPAKLS
+177 EPLVPAKLS

-208 RDCIIKFKSD
+208 KDCIIDFKSD
-218 IINITD
+218 VINITD
-224 QEGQLEPSVDFLANQ
+224 KPGEKEPSVEFLENQ
-239 DVENNC
+239 DVSNNC

-254 SLARRWNGELT
+254 SLARKWNGELT

-278 CSWTKGMTFPFDYIR
+278 CAWTKGMAFPFDYIR

-299 GASNDNPE
+299 GASDENPE
-307 KYFITDIWGQQRDVR
+307 RYFIEDVWGKKRDVR

-336 KAYDSWEDYYQKCI
+336 SSYKSWEDYYRNCI
-350 DNGYTI
+350 DNGYTL
-356 RIAKTAPHEVDNI
+356 RVAKTAPHEVDNV

-381 MSDGDIDE
+381 MSDDDIDE
-389 LIYPTIAEIKDIVGM
+389 LIYPTISEIKDIVGM

-420 DSIEYADII
+420 DSIEYADTI

-434 IEPKMISDPHIQ
+434 IEPKMISDPYIQ

-474 SGDLYALCESMFGC
+474 SGDLYALCESMFGLKP
-488 ENPQGLLKAGELY
+488 EGLLKAGQLY
-501 SNYWKSCGVK
+501 SKYWKDCGVK

-533 DDKAAD
+533 DDRVAD
-539 WYGFM
+539 WYQFM
-544 PTVVVVNAHDTMPAA
+544 PTVVVVNGHDTMPAA

-578 LRNQVNI
+578 LRNQANI

-592 KNAKKVIIEED
+592 KKATKVIVTEED
-603 EEIIRANKAGF
+603 VVSANRAGF

-693 ERKRFN
+693 ERKKFN

-722 DKYVKI
+722 DKYVKTSE
-728 AQENAISIYKMSL
+728 ENAISIYKKTLYEM
-741 DELLQSDYLTEDEQN
+741 LQSDNLTDEEQK
-756 FVENYKRNLPLD
+756 FIENYKKRLPLD
-768 VSPSVMNKICWAVE
+768 ISPSVMNRICWAVE
-782 RETNNLSFFDQSEYT
+782 RETNNLNFFNSSDYS
-797 CYNLHTSAAYNQE
+797 CYNLYASVPYNEE
-810 IYDVIKLIC
+810 IYGIIKLIC

-824 AIKKESKNILTQNE
+824 SIKKESKNILIKNE
-838 NSSEFAQNTSE
+838 NSSEFSQNTSE

-862 PNEEILCDILIDLCY
+862 PNEEVLCDILIDLCY
-877 NEAIKE
+877 NNTK
-883 KYSKEILWTACGN
+883 KDRYSKEILWAACGN
-896 VIVDRLLKSHD
+896 VVVNRLLKSHS
-907 YTMRCPV
+907 YKMRYPI

-926 GFEMKEIVCKDGE
+926 GFKMQEIICKDD
-939 EDDFFI
+939 EDEFFI

>member
-9 QFIFKINSTLLAKNN
+9 QFVFKINSTLLAKNN
-24 WDLFLPLERARKVP
+24 WDLMLPLERARRVP

-50 TWINQLNG
+50 TWINQING
-58 TTDYDSKAKAIKR
+58 TTNYDSEAKRIKKE
-71 DIKFLKKQPN
+71 IKFLKKQPN
-81 SRETKRNIA
+81 SLENKKNIA
-90 EKYKELYDL
+90 DKYKELYNL
-99 QFKSDY
+99 QFKEDY

-113 SDYDRANK
+113 SDYERANK
-121 GFKINGV
+121 GFKINGL

-140 KTSTVVYASEKLV
+140 KTSTVVYASEKSIIV
-153 NDNGNAT
+153 DGKKT
-160 TMVEA
+160 TMVQE
-165 LKRRVDNGRNVN
+165 LRRRIDNGRNMN
-177 VPIVPAKLS
+177 EPLVPAKLS

-208 RDCIIKFKSD
+208 KDCIIDFKSD
-218 IINITD
+218 VINITD
-224 QEGQLEPSVDFLANQ
+224 KPGEKEPSVEFLENQ
-239 DVENNC
+239 DVSNNC

-278 CSWTKGMTFPFDYIR
+278 CAWTKGMAFPFDYIR

-299 GASNDNPE
+299 GASDENPE
-307 KYFITDIWGQQRDVR
+307 RYFIEDVWGEKRDVR

-336 KAYDSWEDYYQKCI
+336 SSYKSWEDYYRNCI
-350 DNGYTI
+350 DNGYTL
-356 RIAKTAPHEVDNI
+356 RVAKTAPHEVDNV

-381 MSDGDIDE
+381 MSDDDIDE
-389 LIYPTIAEIKDIVGM
+389 LIYPTISEIKDIVGM

-420 DSIEYADII
+420 DSIEYADTI
-429 AKVLM
+429 AKALM
-434 IEPKMISDPHIQ
+434 IEPKMISDPYIQ

-474 SGDLYALCESMFGC
+474 SGDLYALCESMFGLKP
-488 ENPQGLLKAGELY
+488 EGLLKAGQLY
-501 SNYWKSCGVK
+501 SKYWKDCGVK

-533 DDKAAD
+533 DDRVED
-539 WYGFM
+539 WYQFM
-544 PTVVVVNAHDTMPAA
+544 PTVVVVNGHDTMPAA

-578 LRNQVNI
+578 LRNQANI

-592 KNAKKVIIEED
+592 KKATKVIVTEED
-603 EEIIRANKAGF
+603 VVSANRAGF

-678 SANKIDYENDSEEEI
+678 SANKIDYDNDSEEEI
-693 ERKRFN
+693 ERKKFN

-722 DKYVKI
+722 DKYVKTSE
-728 AQENAISIYKMSL
+728 ENAISIYKKTLYEM
-741 DELLQSDYLTEDEQN
+741 LQSDNLTDEEQK
-756 FVENYKRNLPLD
+756 FIENYKKRLPLD
-768 VSPSVMNKICWAVE
+768 ISPSVMNRICWAVE
-782 RETNNLSFFDQSEYT
+782 KETNNLNFFNSSDYS
-797 CYNLHTSAAYNQE
+797 CYNLYASVPYNEE
-810 IYDVIKLIC
+810 IYDIIKLIC

-824 AIKKESKNILTQNE
+824 SIKKESKNILIKNE
-838 NSSEFAQNTSE
+838 NNSEFSQNTSE
-849 VLEYYIKEMRIQC
+849 VLEYYIKEMHIQC
-862 PNEEILCDILIDLCY
+862 PNEEVLCDILIDLCY
-877 NEAIKE
+877 NSTK
-883 KYSKEILWTACGN
+883 KDRYSKEILWAACGN
-896 VIVDRLLKSHD
+896 VVVNRLLKSHS
-907 YTMRCPV
+907 YKMRYPI

-926 GFEMKEIVCKDGE
+926 GFKMQEIICKDD
-939 EDDFFI
+939 EDEFFI

>member
-9 QFIFKINSTLLAKNN
+9 QFVFKINSTLLVKNN
-24 WDLFLPLERARKVP
+24 WDLTLPLERARKVP

-58 TTDYDSKAKAIKR
+58 TTDYDSKAK
-71 DIKFLKKQPN
+71 DIKKDIKNLKKQPN
-81 SRETKRNIA
+81 SQDNKKKIRD
-90 EKYKELYDL
+90 KYKDLYNY
-99 QFKSDY
+99 QFKEDY

-113 SDYDRANK
+113 SDYERANQ
-121 GFKINGV
+121 GFKINGL
-128 SYKRLLCTTNGV
+128 SFKRLLCTTNGV
-140 KTSTVVYASEKLV
+140 KTSTVVYASEKIINV
-153 NDNGNAT
+153 DGRET
-160 TMVEA
+160 TIVQE
-165 LKRRVDNGRNVN
+165 LRRRIDNGRNMSE
-177 VPIVPAKLS
+177 PLVPAKLS

-208 RDCIIKFKSD
+208 KDCVINFKSD

-224 QEGQLEPSVDFLANQ
+224 KPGEKEPTVEFLEDQ
-239 DVENNC
+239 DVSDNC

-278 CSWTKGMTFPFDYIR
+278 CAWTKGMTFPFDYIR
-293 FAEEVM
+293 FAEEVI
-299 GASNDNPE
+299 GASDENSE
-307 KYFITDIWGQQRDVR
+307 KYFIEDVWGKKRDVR

-336 KAYDSWEDYYQKCI
+336 SCYKSWDDYYKNCI
-350 DNGYTI
+350 DNGYTL
-356 RIAKTAPHEVDNI
+356 RIAKTAPYEVDNV

-381 MSDGDIDE
+381 MSDDDIDE
-389 LIYPTIAEIKDIVGM
+389 LIYPTISEIKDIVGM

-420 DSIEYADII
+420 DSIEYADTV
-429 AKVLM
+429 AKALM
-434 IEPKMISDPHIQ
+434 IEPKMISDPYVQ

-474 SGDLYALCESMFGC
+474 SGDLYALCESMFGLTP
-488 ENPQGLLKAGELY
+488 NGLLSAGELY
-501 SNYWKSCGVK
+501 SKYWKDCGVK

-521 NIHSLMSQNICY
+521 NLHSLMSQNICY
-533 DDKAAD
+533 DDKVAD
-539 WYGFM
+539 WYQFM
-544 PTVVVVNAHDTMPAA
+544 PTVVVVNGHDTMPAA

-578 LRNQVNI
+578 LRNQINI

-592 KNAKKVIIEED
+592 KKATKIVVTED
-603 EEIIRANKAGF
+603 DIVSANRAGF

-678 SANKIDYENDSEEEI
+678 SANKIDYDNDSEEEI
-693 ERKRFN
+693 ERKKFN

-722 DKYVKI
+722 DKYVKT
-728 AQENAISIYKMSL
+728 AKENAVSIYKKTL
-741 DELLQSDYLTEDEQN
+741 DDMLQSDNLTDEEQK
-756 FVENYKRNLPLD
+756 FIENYKKRLPLD
-768 VSPSVMNKICWAVE
+768 ISPSVMNRICWSVE
-782 RETNNLSFFDQSEYT
+782 RKTDNLSFCNSSDYS
-797 CYNLHTSAAYNQE
+797 CYDLHTGIPYNKE
-810 IYDVIKLIC
+810 TYDVVQLIC
-819 DNYRS
+819 DNYKNS
-824 AIKKESKNILTQNE
+824 IKKESKNILTQNE
-838 NSSEFAQNTSE
+838 SSSEFLQNTSE
-849 VLEYYIKEMRIQC
+849 ILEYYIKEMYIQC
-862 PNEEILCDILIDLCY
+862 PNEEVLCDILIDLCY
-877 NEAIKE
+877 NKTNKN
-883 KYSKEILWTACGN
+883 KYSKDILWAACGN
-896 VIVDRLLKSHD
+896 VIVDRLLKSHN
-907 YTMRCPV
+907 YKMRYPK
-914 KSDNPDFICCGT
+914 KSNNPEFICCGT
-926 GFEMKEIVCKDGE
+926 GFEMQEIICKDGE
-939 EDDFFI
+939 EDEFFI

>member
-9 QFIFKINSTLLAKNN
+9 QFVLKINSTLLAKNN
-24 WDLFLPLERARKVP
+24 WDLILPLERARKVS
-38 GLVVSLADSQIL
+38 GLVVSLGDSQIL

-58 TTDYDSKAKAIKR
+58 TTDYDIEAKRIKKE
-71 DIKFLKKQPN
+71 IKYLKKQPN
-81 SRETKRNIA
+81 CKENKKKIA
-90 EKYKELYDL
+90 ELYKDLYDL
-99 QFKSDY
+99 QFKKDY
-105 VSLIIDKP
+105 VSLIIDKQK
-113 SDYDRANK
+113 DYDRANE
-121 GFKINGV
+121 GFRINGI

-140 KTSTVVYASEKLV
+140 KTSTVVYASERIV
-153 NDNGNAT
+153 NDNGNIT

-165 LKRRVDNGRNVN
+165 LKRRIENGRDVT

-208 RDCIIKFKSD
+208 RDCIIHFKSD

-224 QEGQLEPSVDFLANQ
+224 KDGYKEPIVEFLENQ
-239 DVENNC
+239 DVSNNC

-265 GDYEHELGGCNLR
+265 GDYEHEIGGCNLR

-299 GASNDNPE
+299 GASEDNPE
-307 KYFITDIWGQQRDVR
+307 KYLIEDVWGVKRDVR
-322 ESELIITESQLKLT
+322 DSELIITESQLKLT
-336 KAYDSWEDYYQKCI
+336 KSYKSWEDYYNNCI
-350 DNGYTI
+350 NNDYTI
-356 RIAKTAPHEVDNI
+356 RIAKTAPHDVDNI

-381 MSDGDIDE
+381 MTDDDIDE
-389 LIYPTIAEIKDIVGM
+389 LIYPTISEIKDITGM

-413 CGSGFDS
+413 CGDGFDS
-420 DSIEYADII
+420 DSIEYADTI

-434 IEPKMISDPHIQ
+434 IEPKMISDPYIQ
-446 SKLKKMIERRIRDA
+446 SKIKKMIERRIRDA

-474 SGDLYALCESMFGC
+474 SGDLYALCENMFGLKP
-488 ENPQGLLKAGELY
+488 NGLLKAGELY
-501 SNYWKSCGVK
+501 SKYWKDCGVK
-511 KVLCARAPMS
+511 RVLCARAPMS

-533 DDKAAD
+533 DDRVAD
-539 WYGFM
+539 WYKYM
-544 PTVVVVNAHDTMPAA
+544 PTVVVVNGHDTMPAA

-578 LRNQVNI
+578 LRNQINI

-592 KNAKKVIIEED
+592 KNANKIAVSEDDVIN
-603 EEIIRANKAGF
+603 ANKAGF
-614 GSKIGSITNRITAM
+614 GSKIGAITNRITAM
-628 TSLMANY
+628 TSLMSNY

-678 SANKIDYENDSEEEI
+678 SANKIDYENDSDEEI
-693 ERKRFN
+693 ERKKFN
-699 QKICAHKKPYF
+699 QRICAHKKPYF

-728 AQENAISIYKMSL
+728 SNENAISIYKKTLYEMLHS
-741 DELLQSDYLTEDEQN
+741 ENLTEEEKK
-756 FVENYKRNLPLD
+756 FIENYKKKLPLD
-768 VSPSVMNKICWAVE
+768 ESPSVMNKICWAVE
-782 RETNNLSFFDQSEYT
+782 KATDDLNFYNLSDYS
-797 CYNLHTSAAYNQE
+797 CYNLSSGVICNKE
-810 IYDVIKLIC
+810 IYDVIKVIC

-824 AIKKESKNILTQNE
+824 SIKKESKNILTKNE

-849 VLEYYIKEMRIQC
+849 VLDYYTKEMHIQC
-862 PNEEILCDILIDLCY
+862 PNEEVLCDILIDLCY
-877 NEAIKE
+877 GNTKKE
-883 KYSKEILWTACGN
+883 KYSQEILWAACGN
-896 VIVDRLLKSHD
+896 VIIDRLLKSHN
-907 YTMRCPV
+907 YKMRYPV

-926 GFEMKEIVCKDGE
+926 GFIMQEIIYRDG
-939 EDDFFI
+939 DDDEFFI

>member
-9 QFIFKINSTLLAKNN
+9 QFVLKINSTLLAKNN
-24 WDLFLPLERARKVP
+24 WDLILPLERARKVP
-38 GLVVSLADSQIL
+38 GLVVSLGDSQIL

-58 TTDYDSKAKAIKR
+58 TTDYDIEAKRIKKE
-71 DIKFLKKQPN
+71 IKYLKKQPN
-81 SRETKRNIA
+81 CKENKKKIA
-90 EKYKELYDL
+90 ELYKNLYDL
-99 QFKSDY
+99 QFKKDY
-105 VSLIIDKP
+105 VSLIIDKQK
-113 SDYDRANK
+113 DYDRANE
-121 GFKINGV
+121 GFRINGI

-140 KTSTVVYASEKLV
+140 KTSTVVYASERIV
-153 NDNGNAT
+153 NDNGKIT

-165 LKRRVDNGRNVN
+165 LKRRIENGRDVT

-208 RDCIIKFKSD
+208 RDCIIHFKSD

-224 QEGQLEPSVDFLANQ
+224 KDGYKEPIVEFLENQ
-239 DVENNC
+239 DVSNNC

-265 GDYEHELGGCNLR
+265 GDYEHEIGGCNLR

-293 FAEEVM
+293 FAEEVV
-299 GASNDNPE
+299 GASEDNPE
-307 KYFITDIWGQQRDVR
+307 KYLIEDVWGVKRDVR
-322 ESELIITESQLKLT
+322 DSELIITESQLKLT
-336 KAYDSWEDYYQKCI
+336 KSYKSWEDYYNNCI
-350 DNGYTI
+350 NNDYTI
-356 RIAKTAPHEVDNI
+356 RIAKTAPHDVDNI

-381 MSDGDIDE
+381 MTDDDIDE
-389 LIYPTIAEIKDIVGM
+389 LIYPTISEIKDIAGM

-413 CGSGFDS
+413 CGDGFDS
-420 DSIEYADII
+420 DSIEYADTI

-434 IEPKMISDPHIQ
+434 IEPKMISDPYIQ
-446 SKLKKMIERRIRDA
+446 SKIKKMIERRIRDA

-474 SGDLYALCESMFGC
+474 SGDLYALCENMFGLKP
-488 ENPQGLLKAGELY
+488 NGLLKAGELY
-501 SNYWKSCGVK
+501 SKYWKDCGVK
-511 KVLCARAPMS
+511 RVLCARAPMS

-533 DDKAAD
+533 DDRVAD
-539 WYGFM
+539 WYQFM
-544 PTVVVVNAHDTMPAA
+544 PTVVVVNGHDTMPAA

-592 KNAKKVIIEED
+592 KNANKIAVSEDDVIN
-603 EEIIRANKAGF
+603 ANKAGF
-614 GSKIGSITNRITAM
+614 GSKIGAITNRITAM
-628 TSLMANY
+628 TSLMSNY

-678 SANKIDYENDSEEEI
+678 SANKIDYENDSDEEI
-693 ERKRFN
+693 ERKKFN
-699 QKICAHKKPYF
+699 QRICAHKKPYF

-728 AQENAISIYKMSL
+728 SNENAISIYKKTLYEMLHS
-741 DELLQSDYLTEDEQN
+741 ENLTEEEKK
-756 FVENYKRNLPLD
+756 FIENYKRKLPLD
-768 VSPSVMNKICWAVE
+768 ESPSVMNKICWAVE
-782 RETNNLSFFDQSEYT
+782 KATDDLNFYNSSGYS
-797 CYNLHTSAAYNQE
+797 CYNLNSGVMYNKE
-810 IYDVIKLIC
+810 IYDVVKIIC

-824 AIKKESKNILTQNE
+824 SIKKESKNILTKNE

-849 VLEYYIKEMRIQC
+849 VLDYYTKEMHIQC
-862 PNEEILCDILIDLCY
+862 SNEDVLCDILIDLCY
-877 NEAIKE
+877 GNTKKE
-883 KYSKEILWTACGN
+883 KYSQEILWAACGN
-896 VIVDRLLKSHD
+896 VIIDRLLKSHN
-907 YTMRCPV
+907 YKMRYPV

-926 GFEMKEIVCKDGE
+926 GFIMQEIIYRDG
-939 EDDFFI
+939 DDDEFFI

>member
-9 QFIFKINSTLLAKNN
+9 QFVFKINSTLLAKNN
-24 WDLFLPLERARKVP
+24 WDLMLPLERARRVP

-50 TWINQLNG
+50 TWINQING
-58 TTDYDSKAKAIKR
+58 TTNYDSEAKRIKKE
-71 DIKFLKKQPN
+71 IKFLKKQPN
-81 SRETKRNIA
+81 SLENKKNIA
-90 EKYKELYDL
+90 DKYKELYNL
-99 QFKSDY
+99 QFKEDY

-113 SDYDRANK
+113 SDYERANK
-121 GFKINGV
+121 GFKINGL

-140 KTSTVVYASEKLV
+140 KTSTVVYASEKSIIV
-153 NDNGNAT
+153 DGKKT
-160 TMVEA
+160 TMVQE
-165 LKRRVDNGRNVN
+165 LRRRIDNGRNMN
-177 VPIVPAKLS
+177 EPLVPAKLS

-193 SNSIPVSWPKGIIVV
+193 SNSIPVSWPKGIIIVK
-208 RDCIIKFKSD
+208 DCIIDFKSD
-218 IINITD
+218 VINITD
-224 QEGQLEPSVDFLANQ
+224 KPGEKEPSVEFLENQ
-239 DVENNC
+239 DVSNNC

-254 SLARRWNGELT
+254 SLARKWNGELT

-278 CSWTKGMTFPFDYIR
+278 CAWTKGMAFPFDYIR

-299 GASNDNPE
+299 GASDENPE
-307 KYFITDIWGQQRDVR
+307 RYFIEDVWGKKRDVR

-336 KAYDSWEDYYQKCI
+336 SSYKSWEDYYRNCI
-350 DNGYTI
+350 DNGYTL
-356 RIAKTAPHEVDNI
+356 RVAKTAPHEVDNV

-381 MSDGDIDE
+381 MSDDDIDE
-389 LIYPTIAEIKDIVGM
+389 LIYPTISEIKDIVGM

-420 DSIEYADII
+420 DSIEYADTI
-429 AKVLM
+429 AKALM
-434 IEPKMISDPHIQ
+434 IEPKMISDPYIQ

-474 SGDLYALCESMFGC
+474 SGDLYALCESMFGLKP
-488 ENPQGLLKAGELY
+488 EGLLKAGQLY
-501 SNYWKSCGVK
+501 SKYWKDCGVK

-533 DDKAAD
+533 DDRVAD
-539 WYGFM
+539 WYQFM
-544 PTVVVVNAHDTMPAA
+544 PTVVVVNGHDTMPAA

-578 LRNQVNI
+578 LRNQANI

-592 KNAKKVIIEED
+592 KKATKVIVTEED
-603 EEIIRANKAGF
+603 VVSANRAGF

-693 ERKRFN
+693 ERKKFN

-722 DKYVKI
+722 DKYVKTSE
-728 AQENAISIYKMSL
+728 ENAISIYKKTLYEM
-741 DELLQSDYLTEDEQN
+741 LQSDNLTDEEQK
-756 FVENYKRNLPLD
+756 FIENYKKRLPLD
-768 VSPSVMNKICWAVE
+768 ISPSVMNRICWAVE
-782 RETNNLSFFDQSEYT
+782 RETNNLNFFNSSDYS
-797 CYNLHTSAAYNQE
+797 CYNLYASVPYNEE
-810 IYDVIKLIC
+810 IYGIIKLIC

-824 AIKKESKNILTQNE
+824 SIKKESKNILIKNE
-838 NSSEFAQNTSE
+838 NSSEFSQNTSE
-849 VLEYYIKEMRIQC
+849 VLEYYIKEMHIQC
-862 PNEEILCDILIDLCY
+862 PNEEVLCDILIDLCY
-877 NEAIKE
+877 NSTK
-883 KYSKEILWTACGN
+883 KDRYSKEILWAACGN
-896 VIVDRLLKSHD
+896 VVVNRLLKSHS
-907 YTMRCPV
+907 YKMRYPI

-926 GFEMKEIVCKDGE
+926 GFKMQEIICKDD
-939 EDDFFI
+939 EDEFFI

>member
-9 QFIFKINSTLLAKNN
+9 QFVFKINSTLLAKNN
-24 WDLFLPLERARKVP
+24 WDLILPLERARKVP
-38 GLVVSLADSQIL
+38 GFVVSLADSQIL

-58 TTDYDSKAKAIKR
+58 TMDYDIKAKKIKKE
-71 DIKFLKKQPN
+71 IKLLKKQPN
-81 SRETKRNIA
+81 SQDNKKNIR
-90 EKYKELYDL
+90 EKYKELYSL
-99 QFKSDY
+99 QFKEDY

-113 SDYDRANK
+113 TDYERANM

-140 KTSTVVYASEKLV
+140 KTSTVVYASEKPIIV
-153 NDNGNAT
+153 NDKKT
-160 TMVEA
+160 TMVQE
-165 LKRRVDNGRNVN
+165 LRRRIDNGRDMNE
-177 VPIVPAKLS
+177 PLVPAKLS

-208 RDCIIKFKSD
+208 KDCIIDFKSD

-224 QEGQLEPSVDFLANQ
+224 KPGEKEPSVEFLENQ
-239 DVENNC
+239 DVSDNC

-265 GDYEHELGGCNLR
+265 GDYEHALGGCNLR
-278 CSWTKGMTFPFDYIR
+278 CAWTKGMTFPFDYIR
-293 FAEEVM
+293 FAEEVI
-299 GASNDNPE
+299 GASDENPE
-307 KYFITDIWGQQRDVR
+307 RYFIEDVWGNKRDVR

-336 KAYDSWEDYYQKCI
+336 SSYKSWDDYYKNCI
-350 DNGYTI
+350 DNGYTL
-356 RIAKTAPHEVDNI
+356 RVAKTAPHEVDNV

-381 MSDGDIDE
+381 MSDDDIDE
-389 LIYPTIAEIKDIVGM
+389 LIYPTISEIKDIVGM

-420 DSIEYADII
+420 DSIEYADTI
-429 AKVLM
+429 AKALM
-434 IEPKMISDPHIQ
+434 VEPKMISDPYIQ

-474 SGDLYALCESMFGC
+474 SGDLYALCESMFGLK
-488 ENPQGLLKAGELY
+488 PKGLLKANELY
-501 SNYWKSCGVK
+501 SKYWKDCGVH

-533 DDKAAD
+533 DDRVAD
-539 WYGFM
+539 WYQFM
-544 PTVVVVNAHDTMPAA
+544 PTVVVVNGHDTMPAA

-592 KNAKKVIIEED
+592 KKATKVVVTEDDVINAN
-603 EEIIRANKAGF
+603 RAGF

-678 SANKIDYENDSEEEI
+678 SANKIDYDNDSVEEI
-693 ERKRFN
+693 ERKKFN

-722 DKYVKI
+722 DKYVKT
-728 AQENAISIYKMSL
+728 AKENAVSIYKRTL
-741 DELLQSDYLTEDEQN
+741 DDMLHSDNLTDEEQE
-756 FVENYKRNLPLD
+756 FIDNYKKRLPLD
-768 VSPSVMNKICWAVE
+768 ISPSVMNRICWAVE
-782 RETNNLSFFDQSEYT
+782 RETNNLNFFNPSDYSCYDLYDGVPYSED
-797 CYNLHTSAAYNQE
+797 
-810 IYDVIKLIC
+810 IYSIIKLIC
-819 DNYRS
+819 DNYRDS
-824 AIKKESKNILTQNE
+824 IKKESKNILTKNE
-838 NSSEFAQNTSE
+838 SSSEFSQNTKE
-849 VLEYYIKEMRIQC
+849 VLEYYIKEMHIQC

-877 NEAIKE
+877 NSTKKD
-883 KYSKEILWTACGN
+883 KYSKDILWAACGN
-896 VIVDRLLKSHD
+896 VIVDRLLKSHN
-907 YTMRCPV
+907 YKMRYPK
-914 KSDNPDFICCGT
+914 KSDNPEFICCGT
-926 GFEMKEIVCKDGE
+926 GFKMQEIICKDGE
-939 EDDFFI
+939 EDEFFI